1 MSIDSVNF
9 KPLYNTYVR
18 PHLEYCIQAVG
29 PYMAQD
35 YEALEKVQR
44 RATKLIPGL
53 THLPY
58 EERLHRLNMHSIKRR
73 VLRGDLIETFKIL
86 SGKTKLDPAQF
97 FEEDRDTC
105 TRGHEKKLKV
115 KRTSLKSRA
124 MFFSN
129 RVVPYWNKLPQEV
142 VGAET
147 VNAFKNRLDKYWA
160 SSNPD

>member
-1 MSIDSVNF
+1 
-9 KPLYNTYVR
+9 
-18 PHLEYCIQAVG
+18 
-29 PYMAQD
+29 
-35 YEALEKVQR
+35 
-44 RATKLIPGL
+44 
-53 THLPY
+53 
-58 EERLHRLNMHSIKRR
+58 MHSIKRR

-97 FEEDRDTC
+97 FEEDRDTR
-105 TRGHEKKLKV
+105 TRGHDKKLKV
-115 KRTSLKSRA
+115 KRISLKSRA

-129 RVVPYWNKLPQEV
+129 RVVPFWNKLPSEV